1 MRNMLVF
8 KLSLCFLSLFFSTA
22 SFALDNLSEAQLKQ
36 KGLEFVAAK
45 NARQRLDSG
54 VEDIDHYLSLLSE
67 SFIDEYVHYKVTFSA
82 DKTKLRAR
90 LIEKMKQQTLEN
102 QVQIQQMIVGPNV
115 VVLKLREKGKIKP
128 TGQSQSLDIDR
139 LSVISLEFDKQGRIS
154 HIRRHGETL

>member
-1 MRNMLVF
+1 MCNRVLVF
-8 KLSLCFLSLFFSTA
+8 LILSFTSLVFA
-22 SFALDNLSEAQLKQ
+22 NYSFASAGLSEVQLEQ
-36 KGLEFVAAK
+36 KGVEFVAAK

-102 QVQIQQMIVGPNV
+102 QVQLQQMVVGPNV
-115 VVLKLREKGKIKP
+115 VVLKLVEKGKIKP
-128 TGQSQSLDIDR
+128 TGQSQVLDIDR
-139 LSVISLEFDKQGRIS
+139 MSVVTLEFDKQGLIS
-154 HIRRHGETL
+154 HIRRHGESL